1 MTWAWEYEPD
11 EPYVTEGAPPVLI
24 AQVEDKAA
32 ELVRAAEALYLHGE
46 TYEGISP
53 QGGTALV
60 ANGMF
65 VYQVVPRHERVY
77 ILQITAW

>member
-1 MTWAWEYEPD
+1 MTAD
-11 EPYVTEGAPPVLI
+11 APPVLI
-24 AQVEDKAA
+24 VQVEDKAA
-32 ELVRAAEALYLHGE
+32 ELVRAAEALYLRGE
-46 TYEGISP
+46 TYEGLSP

-77 ILQITAW
+77 ILQITSW

>member
-1 MTWAWEYEPD
+1 MTA
-11 EPYVTEGAPPVLI
+11 GAPPVLI
-24 AQVEDKAA
+24 VQVEEKAA
-32 ELVRAAEALYLHGE
+32 ELVRAAEALHIHGE
-46 TYEGISP
+46 AYEGLSP

-77 ILQITAW
+77 ILQVTAW